1 MRRPIVLLLG
11 AVWFLTTCATVPH
24 TNRSQLVF
32 VPDSQINPMA
42 ARAYGDLLKQ
52 EAESTNPKWNRIVKR
67 VAGRITRAADEMDA
81 PGFEWETHLIEKDEP
96 NAFCMPGGKI
106 AVYTGILE
114 VAQNEAGLAAIV
126 GHEVA
131 HAVARH
137 GAERMSQQLLITGAL
152 AVGTI
157 ALGREMDERD
167 KLVLAAIGMGATVGV
182 ILPFSRSNEEE
193 ADEIGLY
200 YMARA
205 GYDPHEAPRIWLRM
219 NETFGN
225 KEPPVWLSTHP
236 SSVQRIRNLER
247 LVPYAMD
254 YYNRADGRYGLGETL

>member
-1 MRRPIVLLLG
+1 MARTLLLMLG
-11 AVWFLTTCATVPH
+11 VVFLSACATVPH
-24 TNRSQLVF
+24 TQRSQLVF

-42 ARAYGDLLKQ
+42 AQAYGDLLKK
-52 EAESTNPKWNRIVKR
+52 EKESTDPRLNAIVKR
-67 VAGRITRAADEMDA
+67 VAERISRAADEMDH
-81 PGFEWETHLIEKDEP
+81 PGFQWETHLIEKDEP

-114 VAQNEAGLAAIV
+114 VAKNEAGLAAIV

-137 GAERMSQQLLITGAL
+137 GAERMSQQVLVTGAL
-152 AVGTI
+152 TVGTLV
-157 ALGREMDERD
+157 LGGQMTERD
-167 KLVLAAIGMGATVGV
+167 RTILAALGMGATVGV
-182 ILPFSRSNEEE
+182 ILPFSRSHENE

-205 GYDPHEAPRIWLRM
+205 GYDPREAPRVWKRM
-219 NETFGN
+219 RQSYGD

-236 SSVQRIRNLER
+236 SSSQRIDNLQA
-247 LVPYAMD
+247 LVPAALD
-254 YYNRADGRYGLGETL
+254 YYDRAVTQYGLGETL

>member
-1 MRRPIVLLLG
+1 MRRMLLLLSCVLLL
-11 AVWFLTTCATVPH
+11 ATCATVPH

-42 ARAYGDLLKQ
+42 AQAYGDLLKQ
-52 EAESTNPKWNRIVKR
+52 EKQSTNAKWNRIVKR
-67 VAGRITRAADEMDA
+67 VADRISSAADEMDD

-106 AVYTGILE
+106 AVYTGILG
-114 VAQNEAGLAAIV
+114 VAKNEAGLAAIM

-137 GAERMSQQLLITGAL
+137 GAERMSQQLLVTGAL
-152 AVGTI
+152 AMGTI
-157 ALGREMDERD
+157 ALGGQMDERD
-167 KLVLAAIGMGATVGV
+167 KLILAAIGMGATVGV
-182 ILPFSRSNEEE
+182 ILPFSRSHETE

-200 YMARA
+200 YMAKA
-205 GYDPHEAPRIWLRM
+205 GYDPHEAPRIWARM
-219 NETFGN
+219 NESFGT

-236 SSVQRIRNLER
+236 SSGQRIRNLEA
-247 LVPYAMD
+247 LVPHAMEF
-254 YYNRADGRYGLGETL
+254 YNRADARYGLGEPL

>member
-1 MRRPIVLLLG
+1 MRRFALFAGALMLL
-11 AVWFLTTCATVPH
+11 ATCATVPH

-42 ARAYGDLLKQ
+42 AQAYGDLLKQ
-52 EAESTNPKWNRIVKR
+52 EKESANAKWNSIVKR
-67 VAGRITRAADEMDA
+67 VAARISRAADEMDQ
-81 PGFEWETHLIEKDEP
+81 PGFDWETHLIEKDEP

-106 AVYTGILE
+106 AVYTGILG
-114 VAQNEAGLAAIV
+114 VAKNEAGLAAIV

-137 GAERMSQQLLITGAL
+137 GAERMSQQLLLTGAL
-152 AVGTI
+152 AVGTV
-157 ALGREMDERD
+157 ALGGQMDERD
-167 KLVLAAIGMGATVGV
+167 KLILAAVGMGATVGV
-182 ILPFSRSNEEE
+182 ILPFSRSHENE

-205 GYDPHEAPRIWLRM
+205 GYDPHEAPKIWVRM
-219 NETFGN
+219 NESFGG

-236 SSVQRIRNLER
+236 SSTQRIRNLEA
-247 LVPYAMD
+247 LVPEAMN
-254 YYNRADGRYGLGETL
+254 YYNRSESRHGLGETL